1 MKKSIGLRVFVFL
14 GILGVITLLISMC
27 GIFALQ
33 GAEEDMRVIIAEYQ
47 ANSAAHTAAMDATI
61 QEHAIDELQ
70 VMVSNR
76 TVLTVLYVIFAVV
89 TFFLALNIS
98 FTVSRPSKS
107 ASKTIQGMVD
117 KLERGESD
125 LTERVTVKGENEVAR
140 MGRCIN
146 AFVEN
151 LQSTV
156 GAIRSQSLELDKTVA
171 EMTQNVQDSNENA
184 AGVSGVMQELSARM
198 QEISATISQVTVGAQ
213 EVLEAAEFIKNQAE
227 QGHVFVDQVKDRAVK
242 INGSVKESKEN
253 TTTMI
258 AEISEQLNAAID
270 NSKSV
275 NEINVLT
282 GDILNISSQTNL
294 LALNASIEAA
304 RAGDAGRG
312 FAVVADEIRVLA
324 DSSRETANSIQ
335 IISKN
340 VTDAVT
346 ELAKNAE
353 IMVNYINSNVL
364 TEYDEFDDMAGQYHR
379 DADNMAQMLSKFL
392 ESAVGLENVMGK
404 MVGGIESI
412 GGAIQESA
420 NGTGEAAQ
428 SAALLVESMQSIQE
442 EAEENREIARR
453 LRKQVE
459 KFKKI

>member
-1 MKKSIGLRVFVFL
+1 MKIDFREGMLVGRLLSQAFRDGLSVYAEQLGMLDKKIKKVQMYGDYFL
-14 GILGVITLLISMC
+14 PDQTYPFMD
-27 GIFALQ
+27 
-33 GAEEDMRVIIAEYQ
+33 EEKIYYP
-47 ANSAAHTAAMDATI
+47 
-61 QEHAIDELQ
+61 
-70 VMVSNR
+70 
-76 TVLTVLYVIFAVV
+76 LTVIYKDTWKIQWIEWDRLRIPEKAPYFLPENYLIKTFLFNPYFTMEETLEIRTCHAVPEDFNAMIAGKNLV
-89 TFFLALNIS
+89 FIPQKNYAIPEIAWTQIY
-98 FTVSRPSKS
+98 R
-107 ASKTIQGMVD
+107 
-117 KLERGESD
+117 RG
-125 LTERVTVKGENEVAR
+125 R
-140 MGRCIN
+140 IN
-146 AFVEN
+146 QAFV
-151 LQSTV
+151 
-156 GAIRSQSLELDKTVA
+156 D
-171 EMTQNVQDSNENA
+171 
-184 AGVSGVMQELSARM
+184 
-198 QEISATISQVTVGAQ
+198 EISRQ
-213 EVLEAAEFIKNQAE
+213 
-227 QGHVFVDQVKDRAVK
+227 
-242 INGSVKESKEN
+242 
-253 TTTMI
+253 
-258 AEISEQLNAAID
+258 ISEQLNAAID